1 MSIIDLPDE
10 PPPPLDAPLLYR
22 VYRAGCTYPEEYS
35 ILKPFNMTKIE
46 LSLTVRGERPT
57 LETIVE
63 FLLIQGFITPFRV
76 H

>member
-22 VYRAGCTYPEEYS
+22 VYLAGCTVPEVYV
-35 ILKPFNMTKIE
+35 ILKPFNQAKIE

-57 LETIVE
+57 LATLVE
-63 FLLIQGFITPFRV
+63 FLLIQGFIKPYRI